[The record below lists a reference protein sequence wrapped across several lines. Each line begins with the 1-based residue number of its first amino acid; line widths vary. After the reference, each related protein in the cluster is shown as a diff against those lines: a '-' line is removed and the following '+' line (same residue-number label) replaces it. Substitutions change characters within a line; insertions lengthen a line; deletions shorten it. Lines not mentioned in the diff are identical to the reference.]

1 MMSGVLNAVLEI
13 FACDRAWLVYPCDPD
28 APSWRAVME
37 HTRPEFPGAFALA
50 TDLPMAADAADV
62 FRSARAARGAVLLGA
77 GYELQTPAHI
87 AERFSIRTQ
96 MIMALL
102 PKGDRPYLFGLH
114 QCSRVRTWTKEEQR
128 LFEEVGHR
136 LTDALG
142 SLIALRGLRESET
155 RLEAAQRVARVGWWE
170 RDYATGHV
178 SLSDEACR
186 ILGVQPVELP
196 HWHGRWLSLIHPE
209 DRQKT
214 AEASELALRGAAR
227 YDVEY
232 RVVRPDGVVRVVH
245 SQGDV
250 TRDASGRAVRQFGV
264 LQDITERRL
273 TERRL
278 EAAQRLAHV
287 GWWERDYVAGRW
299 LTSDE
304 IRRIYGIAGMDRDM
318 DLAEW
323 MKVVPSII
331 HPEDRRRVL
340 EAGDAS
346 LRGGP
351 RYDIEYRIVH
361 ADGTVRV
368 VHVQADVTLDEAGRP
383 VRQFGVAQ
391 DITELRQAEQEVRA
405 RQEMLDLAQKAAR
418 AVAFDWY
425 IGARESENRWSPEL
439 EAMYG
444 LEPGSFDGTYQGWK
458 KLVHPDDWPAVVA
471 AISRAHQ
478 SADVAAEY
486 RVIHRDGAVHWLR
499 AKGRMFFD
507 AKGQPERMVGF
518 MFDVTDWRHAQEAL
532 REKDNA
538 LEMARTELARVS
550 RLTTL
555 GELTAS
561 IAHEV
566 NQPIG
571 AMVTNA
577 GACAR
582 WLAAKPPD
590 MAEARSALANIAA
603 DGKRA
608 GEVIGRIR
616 ALTKR
621 QAPRM
626 ELLDDNRKVRE
637 VLAFAEH
644 ELKTHDIVLRA
655 ELAPKLPSVAG
666 DRVQLQQ
673 VLLNLIV
680 NAIEA
685 MSGVRDCPRELTI
698 VSRSDADAV
707 VVEVRDS
714 GPGLNEE
721 GAERVFE
728 PFYTTKAQ
736 GIGIGLS
743 ISRSIVEAHGGRLWA
758 TSDQP
763 HGAVFRFS
771 LPVAQEGAA

>member
-1 MMSGVLNAVLEI
+1 MDRFNRAMQGTNDLEQMMSEVLNAVLEI
-13 FACDRAWLVYPCDPD
+13 FACDRAWLAYPCDPD

-50 TDLPMAADAADV
+50 TDLPMAADAADL

-87 AERFSIRTQ
+87 AERFSIRSQ

-114 QCSRVRTWTKEEQR
+114 QCSRARTWTKEEQR

-142 SLIALRGLRESET
+142 SLTAFRGLRES
-155 RLEAAQRVARVGWWE
+155 
-170 RDYATGHV
+170 
-178 SLSDEACR
+178 
-186 ILGVQPVELP
+186 
-196 HWHGRWLSLIHPE
+196 
-209 DRQKT
+209 
-214 AEASELALRGAAR
+214 
-227 YDVEY
+227 
-232 RVVRPDGVVRVVH
+232 
-245 SQGDV
+245 
-250 TRDASGRAVRQFGV
+250 
-264 LQDITERRL
+264 
-273 TERRL
+273 ERRL

-287 GWWERDYVAGRW
+287 GWWVRDYVAGRW

-538 LEMARTELARVS
+538 LEMARTELARV
-550 RLTTL
+550 
-555 GELTAS
+555 
-561 IAHEV
+561 
-566 NQPIG
+566 
-571 AMVTNA
+571 
-577 GACAR
+577 
-582 WLAAKPPD
+582 
-590 MAEARSALANIAA
+590 
-603 DGKRA
+603 
-608 GEVIGRIR
+608 
-616 ALTKR
+616 
-621 QAPRM
+621 
-626 ELLDDNRKVRE
+626 
-637 VLAFAEH
+637 
-644 ELKTHDIVLRA
+644 
-655 ELAPKLPSVAG
+655 
-666 DRVQLQQ
+666 
-673 VLLNLIV
+673 
-680 NAIEA
+680 
-685 MSGVRDCPRELTI
+685 
-698 VSRSDADAV
+698 
-707 VVEVRDS
+707 
-714 GPGLNEE
+714 
-721 GAERVFE
+721 
-728 PFYTTKAQ
+728 
-736 GIGIGLS
+736 
-743 ISRSIVEAHGGRLWA
+743 
-758 TSDQP
+758 
-763 HGAVFRFS
+763 
-771 LPVAQEGAA
+771 